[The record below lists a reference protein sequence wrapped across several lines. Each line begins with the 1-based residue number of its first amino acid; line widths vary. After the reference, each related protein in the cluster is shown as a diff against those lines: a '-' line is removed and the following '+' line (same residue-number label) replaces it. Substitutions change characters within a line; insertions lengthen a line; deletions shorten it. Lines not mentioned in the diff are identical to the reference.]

1 MRARSQG
8 TLRAGLWGL
17 MLVLAAL
24 DAFAGLYL
32 LGASVSDAWARG
44 DWPAALNA
52 YWSPLYSWLLAP
64 AVVLARQ
71 ARAWEAPL
79 AHAVNFVVFVG
90 VLAAFECFVRSALA
104 HVADGDSARATRI
117 WAYALLG
124 RAATAMAT
132 LQFITPDLLVAG
144 LTFVLAAL
152 LCRIAGG
159 DVRRRTFVALGAAA
173 GVGYLAKLVML
184 VFGLTAL
191 ALALALA
198 RPRRRAL
205 GGVALAA
212 ATAALIA
219 APFVT
224 ALSVNEGRFTLG
236 DAGRLNYIWSLRA
249 FGADLLPARSLVL
262 QSGGERRP
270 RVIVEAPRA
279 WDLRGPVAGTVP
291 FWYSPTYWN
300 RGDHVSFSAYAQGRV
315 LVEALRALRRLLVPW
330 WPALLG
336 LVILV
341 VAAGR
346 TARRRSGWPLW
357 YLAVFGAV
365 PFVVYLPVHLEAR
378 FVSAPLVLIFFVAFV
393 GLRGSSGAV
402 VRVQKAAAW
411 LVLAAVLVPSLAL
424 RVGELA
430 RDVRER
436 PRASTDITAER
447 LRSLGVRPGDGIAVV
462 GNFYEAHWARI
473 AGVRVVAVVDADE
486 AFDAARTDLAPAP
499 QVAAALAATGARAI
513 VSDRGPA
520 PAVAPG
526 EWTVLHGAL
535 YARPLGAP

>member
-1 MRARSQG
+1 
-8 TLRAGLWGL
+8 

-24 DAFAGLYL
+24 DAFAGRHYVNADGISYL
-32 LGASVSDAWARG
+32 DLAEAWARG

-104 HVADGDSARATRI
+104 HVADGDGARATRI

-315 LVEALRALRRLLVPW
+315 L
-330 WPALLG
+330 
-336 LVILV
+336 
-341 VAAGR
+341 AAGR
-346 TARRRSGWPLW
+346 TARRRSGRPLW

-393 GLRGSSGAV
+393 SLRGSSGAV
-402 VRVQKAAAW
+402 VRVQQAAAW
-411 LVLAAVLVPSLAL
+411 LVLAALLVPSLAL

-447 LRSLGVRPGDGIAVV
+447 LRSLGARPGDGIAVV

-535 YARPLGAP
+535 YARPAGIMAR